1 MKKIVFFLGIFCT
14 FLSYAQNNGTI
25 NGNILDLEMNNEPLI
40 MAYVELQNT
49 NIRTETN
56 FHGNFELNN
65 IKPGD
70 YNLVIRYLGYET
82 RIIPVSLKES
92 RQINIVEGL
101 LAKKLDLQETE
112 LDIVTKETA
121 TEGKF
126 GAKK

>member
-1 MKKIVFFLGIFCT
+1 
-14 FLSYAQNNGTI
+14 
-25 NGNILDLEMNNEPLI
+25 MNNEPLI
-40 MAYVELQNT
+40 LAYVELQNT

-92 RQINIVEGL
+92 GQINIVEGL

-121 TEGKF
+121 TEEKF
-126 GAKK
+126 RAKK